1 MNSSKGWGDKPQQN
15 DLDQLEKKRW
25 RRIWITFA
33 VLASLPIGGYLLY
46 GLGLKLVYGNPHTLI
61 QQARQE
67 LTEALADDDLA
78 SQAEHAAI
86 AEDLMRTT
94 LKVTGNQQTPL
105 LLLSAALTLRK
116 HDDSFTE
123 ENYHELTDFSSQ
135 ISAPKCETDDLLL
148 AAEAFFHSG
157 DLSRA
162 DWAMGHLLT
171 HDEGD
176 RTAIL
181 HLAVQVHF
189 DLGSEDNVLTMS
201 KELAER
207 DPKDCM
213 PWMASAFVYEN
224 RQIPEGMVDCYRA
237 LLERNCEEP
246 DETRLKLVE
255 QLIILGTTAD
265 ARKEFEIL
273 KLDDPQLLA
282 DNRILEAKLLSLEG
296 ESEEAS
302 KLAEEVLTKQPRN
315 VEALVLI
322 SGQLL
327 AQQQYQ
333 QTIENLQKAIKIDPV
348 HTHAHY
354 LLGQAY
360 ARDGQ
365 KEKAKEIEA
374 KRIAILDMLVE
385 LHRLE
390 GKAGSDSQDV
400 ETRKQIAEMYEM
412 IGWDEKA
419 EYWRQAARIAG
430 R

>member
-15 DLDQLEKKRW
+15 NLDQLENKRW

-67 LTEALADDDLA
+67 LTEALANDDIT
-78 SQAEHAAI
+78 SQVEHAAT

-94 LKVTGNQQTPL
+94 LQVTGNQQTPL
-105 LLLSAALTLRK
+105 LLLSAALSLRK

-123 ENYHELTDFSSQ
+123 ENYGELTDFSSQ
-135 ISAPKCETDDLLL
+135 LLAQKCETDDLLL

-176 RTAIL
+176 RTPIL

-189 DLGSEDNVLTMS
+189 DLGSEDNVLEMS

-213 PWMASAFVYEN
+213 PWMASSYVYEN
-224 RQIPEGMVDCYRA
+224 RQNPEGMVDCYRA

-246 DETRLKLVE
+246 DETRKKLVG
-255 QLIILGTTAD
+255 QLIVLGTTAD
-265 ARKEFEIL
+265 ARKEYEIL
-273 KLDDPQLLA
+273 KLDDPQLVA
-282 DNRILEAKLLSLEG
+282 DNCILEAKLLSLEG
-296 ESEEAS
+296 KSEEAS
-302 KLAEEVLTKQPRN
+302 KVAAEVLTKQPKN

-322 SGQLL
+322 SRQLL
-327 AQQQYQ
+327 SQQEYK
-333 QTIENLQKAIKIDPV
+333 QTIENLLKVIQLDPV
-348 HTHAHY
+348 HTQAHY

-365 KEKAKEIEA
+365 KEKAREYLA
-374 KRIAILDMLVE
+374 KQKAILDMLVE

-390 GKAGSDSQDV
+390 RIAGSNSQDV
-400 ETRKQIAEMYEM
+400 ETRQQIAKMYEI
-412 IGWDEKA
+412 IGWNEKA
-419 EYWRQAARIAG
+419 EYWRQAAIIAG